1 MIAPAQMIA
10 PAGYMRAWQFD
21 LRKRSPPQKKQ
32 LGKRKRNSGHKR
44 TIWELLGDVADV
56 AERQPGSDNEPFEP
70 FDVVST
76 QFLGVIRA
84 QAWVH
89 DDDEPEVA
97 AGRGLNIPAIKAAI
111 KATHY
116 LNVHAV
122 VERFGEKLQPLGC
135 QLRVRQGILLGT
147 GDLVFCGLAIK
158 VTNEEEKQLRT
169 VHTNLNGDCFIQKGK
184 DVWFP
189 FFSTTSA
196 SQCHDRSVSVPEHY
210 YHIAKAGAKGTRKGH
225 LVGDEQHWYTAN
237 CLPTKDC
244 LSKLVKE
251 RAHLQNHP
259 HANMKIEI
267 KRVGTL
273 EDGVELAVLWGEATE
288 EIKGGQEE
296 KSAVWWLYNGEDR
309 WEFREPNSCS
319 MTMMPCRCAHCET
332 QDPHMKG
339 RLCWLWTA
347 PMASRQTDGQTACTD

>member
-1 MIAPAQMIA
+1 MSA
-10 PAGYMRAWQFD
+10 PAGYMRAWQFG
-21 LRKRSPPQKKQ
+21 LRKHLPPQNKT
-32 LGKRKRNSGHKR
+32 LGKRKWNSGHER
-44 TIWELLGDVADV
+44 SIWELLGDVADV
-56 AERQPGSDNEPFEP
+56 AERQPGSDNELIYLVIPH
-70 FDVVST
+70 
-76 QFLGVIRA
+76 FLEVIHA

-97 AGRGLNIPAIKAAI
+97 AGRGLNIPAIKAAVA
-111 KATHY
+111 ATHY

-122 VERFGEKLQPLGC
+122 VERIGGKLEPLGY
-135 QLRVRQGILLGT
+135 QLRVRQGNLLDV
-147 GDLVFCGLAIK
+147 GDLLFCGLAMK

-169 VHTNLNGDCFIQKGK
+169 VHANLNGDSFIQKGK

-196 SQCHDRSVSVPEHY
+196 SQCHDRSVSDIPEHY
-210 YHIAKAGAKGTRKGH
+210 YRIAKAGAKGTHKGH
-225 LVGDEQHWYTAN
+225 LIGDEQHWYTAN

-244 LSKLVKE
+244 LSKLVKG

-259 HANMKIEI
+259 HVNMKIEI
-267 KRVGTL
+267 KRAGTL

-296 KSAVWWLYNGEDR
+296 KSVVWWLYNGEDR
-309 WEFREPNSCS
+309 WVFREPDSCS

-339 RLCWLWTA
+339 RLCWC
-347 PMASRQTDGQTACTD
+347 GQ

>member
-1 MIAPAQMIA
+1 M
-10 PAGYMRAWQFD
+10 
-21 LRKRSPPQKKQ
+21 
-32 LGKRKRNSGHKR
+32 
-44 TIWELLGDVADV
+44 LGDVADV
-56 AERQPGSDNEPFEP
+56 AEGQPGSDNQP
-70 FDVVST
+70 FDLVISH
-76 QFLGVIRA
+76 FLEVIRN

-111 KATHY
+111 EATHY

-135 QLRVRQGILLGT
+135 QLRVRQGNLLGA
-147 GDLVFCGLAIK
+147 GDLLFCGLAIK

-189 FFSTTSA
+189 FFSTSSA
-196 SQCHDRSVSVPEHY
+196 SQCHDSSVSVPEHY
-210 YHIAKAGAKGTRKGH
+210 YHIAKAGAKGTHTGR
-225 LVGDEQHWYTAN
+225 LIGDEQHWYTAN

-244 LSKLVKE
+244 LRKLVKG
-251 RAHLQNHP
+251 RTHLQNHP

-296 KSAVWWLYNGEDR
+296 KSVVWWLYNEEDR

-319 MTMMPCRCAHCET
+319 MTCRCAHCET

-339 RLCWLWTA
+339 RLCWLWTDG
-347 PMASRQTDGQTACTD
+347 RTDGLH